1 VSADKAVTQAGVTSG
16 RWGVADRQRLVRI
29 ATFLFVAAGA
39 ALILSY
45 FHDQFWWPPD
55 EGGSAHR
62 ADRLLSGEV
71 LNRDFQD
78 IRPGYANFVNAAALW
93 LFGGELVSLRYPLA
107 ALGLVQA
114 GLIYFLLLPRGIL
127 LAGSGA
133 IALTALSFV
142 QFLDPAAHWYCLA
155 LAIGVIGALAWM
167 PREGRA
173 RLIAVGFLVIAI
185 FLFRQLTGI
194 FVAMGVLTYLLCE
207 APPGE
212 NGRERALAR
221 LLVAVMA
228 AGLVFYLLR
237 IKDPF
242 AFVMF
247 GIGPLALLVWVWF
260 NGAAANRYVL
270 GVVPGLALGG
280 MIAWAPLLIYH
291 LAHGSLGYWLDDTVL
306 SAFRLTG
313 LDFVRQMS
321 FVLYMIQGARQ
332 IIAFE
337 SVAAV
342 LNGLFWL
349 LLPLAPA
356 GLAGFLF
363 LRLRRPGARGD
374 VLHPLPILALFYALV
389 SVHFQITI
397 YLFYS
402 AGLTLAALL
411 WLTGA
416 GARHGGTR
424 QGSGLKA
431 LAPALL
437 TLAVSAVGLYYQAGQ
452 PVTRGFAGIVAGE
465 RVDLVPAEGL
475 ERHGLRIEAAEA
487 ELYRHLLTVI
497 EREVP
502 PEGAILAV
510 PANPELYFL
519 SRRRNPTRY
528 FNLAVG
534 LRDEDEITRLLEALE
549 DAPPTLVFHHR
560 EDKYNT
566 PHTDA
571 LMAFVRKRYEVID
584 SRGDFDIYRYAAG
597 R

>member
-1 VSADKAVTQAGVTSG
+1 MTQAGVAPRGSG
-16 RWGVADRQRLVRI
+16 VVDRQRLVRI
-29 ATFLFVAAGA
+29 VTFLFVAAGV

-78 IRPGYANFVNAAALW
+78 VRPGYANFVNAAALW
-93 LFGGELVSLRYPLA
+93 LFGGELVSLRYPLV

-114 GLIYFLLLPRGIL
+114 GLVYFLLLPRGAL

-167 PREGRA
+167 PRESRA
-173 RLIAVGFLVIAI
+173 RLVTVGFLVIAI

-207 APPGE
+207 APPGR

-221 LLVAVMA
+221 LIVAVMV
-228 AGLVFYLLR
+228 AGLVFYLVR

-260 NGAAANRYVL
+260 NGAAANRSVL
-270 GVVPGLALGG
+270 GLVPGLTLGG

-291 LAHGSLGYWLDDTVL
+291 LVHGSLGYWLDDTVL
-306 SAFRLTG
+306 SAFGLTG

-332 IIAFE
+332 IVAFE

-356 GLAGFLF
+356 GLAGVLF
-363 LRLRRPGARGD
+363 LRLRRGGARGD
-374 VLHPLPILALFYALV
+374 VLHPLPILALFYAFV
-389 SVHFQITI
+389 SVHFQITV

-402 AGLTLAALL
+402 TGLTLAALL
-411 WLTGA
+411 WLTSA
-416 GARHGGTR
+416 GARHGGAR
-424 QGSGLKA
+424 HGGGLKA
-431 LAPALL
+431 VAPALL
-437 TLAVSAVGLYYQAGQ
+437 ALAVSAVGLYYQAGQ
-452 PVTRGFAGIVAGE
+452 PISRGFAGIAAGE
-465 RVDLVPAEGL
+465 RIDLVPAEGL

-487 ELYRHLLTVI
+487 ELYRHLLAVI

-519 SRRRNPTRY
+519 SGRSNPTRY

-534 LRDEDEITRLLEALE
+534 LRDEDEVARLLEALE
-549 DAPPTLVFHHR
+549 GAPPTLVFHHR

-571 LMAFVRKRYEVID
+571 LMAFVQEHYDILD
-584 SRGDFDIYRYAAG
+584 SRGGFDIYRYAAG